1 MCKCGRKL
9 CILKLKG
16 IGLFCFCFYLFHF
29 IRAKLTKNKQSKKEN
44 DPHCVGRNGR
54 NRSQEKHRPY
64 PYCPLTGYHFQQ
76 SNVLGREKGKI
87 SNYYM
92 NSLVHLRPSY
102 VHKCY
107 TIHTL
112 IILFLTQRNICST

>member
-1 MCKCGRKL
+1 M
-9 CILKLKG
+9 ILIVLEEMVDTEARRS
-16 IGLFCFCFYLFHF
+16 IGL
-29 IRAKLTKNKQSKKEN
+29 N
-44 DPHCVGRNGR
+44 
-54 NRSQEKHRPY
+54 

-87 SNYYM
+87 SNYYI